1 MSDELKRYKKNLKI
15 EGDKVLSYGTH
26 VATIDRENKRL
37 LQSKSWSQ
45 TTTKHINYVAE
56 ELGLELVRS

>member
-1 MSDELKRYKKNLKI
+1 MSDKLILYKKNLKI

-45 TTTKHINYVAE
+45 TTTRHINYVAIE
-56 ELGLELVRS
+56 LELKLVRN